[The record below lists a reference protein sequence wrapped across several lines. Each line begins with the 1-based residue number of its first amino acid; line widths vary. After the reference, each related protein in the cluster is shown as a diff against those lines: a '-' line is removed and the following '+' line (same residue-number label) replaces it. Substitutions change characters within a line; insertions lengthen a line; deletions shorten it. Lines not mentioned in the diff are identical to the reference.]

1 MHSMRFTREGVRST
15 THGSKVSKNT
25 FNLCPLD
32 CLKGDKNTFNLCPL
46 DCLKGDKLH
55 AIRWGFIPVRE
66 YVVPPTVP
74 KVCKIGPATER
85 TFSVHQKQL

>member
-15 THGSKVSKNT
+15 THGSKVS
-25 FNLCPLD
+25 
-32 CLKGDKNTFNLCPL
+32 KNTFNLCPL